1 MKCSTCKGTGKV
13 EVENGAP
20 DNLIEEKCDECR
32 GTGERNIV
40 LTVVLWDED
49 NEQEITTETVPT
61 VSYEQGAEAVARL
74 VKYAQEN

>member
-20 DNLIEEKCDECR
+20 DDYVTKKCIDCD
-32 GTGERNIV
+32 GTGEKELTLCIFLQDKDGHIV
-40 LTVVLWDED
+40 ALE
-49 NEQEITTETVPT
+49 EVPT
-61 VSYEQGAEAVARL
+61 VSYEQGAEALARL